1 MSASVVYSPISKN
14 FSSVYFSY
22 KLSKSKHYHFMVYY
36 MLYLLQAL
44 DAWYN
49 IYIFFVLWNES
60 LDSDGQQF
68 HQYQQNE
75 QVNNLKSLHTNK
87 KTRAY
92 AI

>member
-1 MSASVVYSPISKN
+1 MNKLLNCFKHN
-14 FSSVYFSY
+14 FSSKCIYEYDWETDKAFTSIR
-22 KLSKSKHYHFMVYY
+22 
-36 MLYLLQAL
+36 YLVQ
-44 DAWYN
+44 YIY

-92 AI
+92 AIGNPDPGLG

>member
-1 MSASVVYSPISKN
+1 MSMTEKQT
-14 FSSVYFSY
+14 
-22 KLSKSKHYHFMVYY
+22 KT
-36 MLYLLQAL
+36 LQAL

-92 AI
+92 AIGNPDPGLG